1 MDEAAAEKKA
11 DSDSVPSTIAK
22 AGKVISTK
30 DGILWE
36 EAGKAS
42 TPADMSA
49 PVSPPLS
56 LAPPTY
62 SLLSISPAGP
72 TGDELAVLAPK
83 FEPGATEP
91 VMVPSAMTI
100 TNKSEENVLFKIKI
114 NFGKEYCTLKPC
126 FGRLLPGESEE
137 VLITLKVLPI
147 LPCKFH
153 HFKINMA

>member
-1 MDEAAAEKKA
+1 MDDAATEKKA

-22 AGKVISTK
+22 VGKVISTT

-49 PVSPPLS
+49 PVA
-56 LAPPTY
+56 APPPY
-62 SLLSISPAGP
+62 SHLSISPAGP

-83 FEPGATEP
+83 FESGAT

-100 TNKSEENVLFKIKI
+100 SNKSEENVLFKIKI

-147 LPCKFH
+147 LPCKFCPVS
-153 HFKINMA
+153 K

>member
-22 AGKVISTK
+22 VGKVISTK

-42 TPADMSA
+42 TPMSA
-49 PVSPPLS
+49 PV
-56 LAPPTY
+56 APPPY
-62 SLLSISPAGP
+62 SHLSISPAGP

-91 VMVPSAMTI
+91 VIVQSAMTI
-100 TNKSEENVLFKIKI
+100 SNKSEENVLFKIKI

-147 LPCKFH
+147 LPCKFPP
-153 HFKINMA
+153 FQN

>member
-1 MDEAAAEKKA
+1 MDDAAAEKKA

-22 AGKVISTK
+22 VGKVISTK

-42 TPADMSA
+42 TPTDMSA
-49 PVSPPLS
+49 PV
-56 LAPPTY
+56 APPPY
-62 SLLSISPAGP
+62 SHLSISPAGP

-100 TNKSEENVLFKIKI
+100 SNKSEENVLFKIKI

-147 LPCKFH
+147 LPCKFP
-153 HFKINMA
+153 FQN